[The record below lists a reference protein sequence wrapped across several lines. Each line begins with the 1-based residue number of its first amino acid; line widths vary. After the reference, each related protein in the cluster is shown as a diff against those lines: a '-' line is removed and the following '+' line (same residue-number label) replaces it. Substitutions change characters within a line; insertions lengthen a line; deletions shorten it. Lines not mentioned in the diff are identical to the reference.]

1 MYQPILPLG
10 GLGGWLLL
18 NRTLPAQTEAF
29 NATPTIKRDT
39 DYFEAMIAKV
49 SSAEE
54 LVADR
59 RLLTVALGAF
69 GLEDDINS
77 QFLVRKVLDSDLGD
91 PRSLANSMADAR
103 YKQLSEAFR
112 FGDSVFGPRVTEE
125 GFGAEITAKFRARAF
140 EAAVGE
146 QDQSFRLAMNA
157 TRELAAMGNASQT
170 DDTRWFRVLGTPPL
184 RAVFET
190 AFGLPQGFGQL
201 DIERQLEVFKDEA
214 AKRLDVQSFDE
225 FADDAVRDR
234 LVQSYLVREQ
244 INGFNA
250 LSPQS
255 VALSLLQA

>member
-1 MYQPILPLG
+1 MFLPILPLG

-18 NRTLPAQTEAF
+18 NRTLPAQTQAFEAS
-29 NATPTIKRDT
+29 PTIRRDT
-39 DYFEAMIAKV
+39 DYFEARISQV
-49 SSAEE
+49 TTAEE

-59 RLLTVALGAF
+59 RLLSVALGAF

-77 QFLVRKVLDSDLGD
+77 QFLVRKVLESNPGD
-91 PRSLANSMADAR
+91 PRSLANSMTDAR

-112 FGDSVFGPRVTEE
+112 FGDTVFGPRVTES

-157 TRELAAMGNASQT
+157 TRELAVMGREAQT

-184 RAVFET
+184 RAVFEA
-190 AFGLPQGFGQL
+190 AFGLPKGFGQL
-201 DIERQLEVFKDEA
+201 DIERQLDVFKEQA
-214 AKRLDVQSFDE
+214 AKQLDLRSFDD
-225 FADDAVRDR
+225 FTDDAVREK
-234 LVQSYLVREQ
+234 LVQTYLVREQ
-244 INGFNA
+244 INSFNA